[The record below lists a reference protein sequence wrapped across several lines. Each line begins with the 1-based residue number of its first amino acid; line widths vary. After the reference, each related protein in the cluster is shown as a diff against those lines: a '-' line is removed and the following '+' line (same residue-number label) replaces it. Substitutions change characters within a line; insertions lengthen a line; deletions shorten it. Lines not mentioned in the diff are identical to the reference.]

1 MGEENLKLVT
11 LGSVPYKPIVPIALK
26 QKRMKK
32 IMFND
37 QYGLTQAV
45 LDGRKTQTRRIAYQE
60 PFKYNCNCGICTEGK
75 DKGKLTIN
83 DGNEIVAKSTYK
95 IGEVVAVAQRYSDIP
110 FANDIFI
117 RAFPIG
123 WANKMFVKSSLMP
136 HQIKITNIRC
146 ERLQDI
152 STDDCMKEGIFCSH
166 IDGIDDAYTYD
177 TTFDR
182 FVKKWWYRTPIEAYK
197 MLSCKLHLHWGSN
210 PLVFV
215 YDFVLVK

>member
-1 MGEENLKLVT
+1 
-11 LGSVPYKPIVPIALK
+11 
-26 QKRMKK
+26 MKK

-45 LDGRKTQTRRIAYQE
+45 LEGRKTQTRRIAYQE
-60 PFKYNCNCGICTEGK
+60 PFKYYCNCGFCTEGK
-75 DKGKLTIN
+75 DKAKLFIN
-83 DGNEIVAKSTYK
+83 DGNEIVAKSIYK

-110 FANDIFI
+110 FNKEIFKG
-117 RAFPIG
+117 AGLSIG
-123 WANKMFVKSSLMP
+123 WVNKMFVKSDLMP

-166 IDGIDDAYTYD
+166 IDGIDDAYSYD
-177 TTFDR
+177 ATNDSF
-182 FVKKWWYRTPIEAYK
+182 KKKGWYRTPIEAYK

>member
-1 MGEENLKLVT
+1 
-11 LGSVPYKPIVPIALK
+11 
-26 QKRMKK
+26 MKK

-45 LDGRKTQTRRIAYQE
+45 LEGRKTQTRRIAYQE

-95 IGEVVAVAQRYSDIP
+95 IGEVVAVAQRYCEVSLEP
-110 FANDIFI
+110 SI
-117 RAFPIG
+117 RTILCKHPG
-123 WANKMFVKSSLMP
+123 WNNKMFVTAKTMP

-152 STDDCMKEGIFCSH
+152 STDDCMKEGIFYSH
-166 IDGIDDAYTYD
+166 IKGIDDAYSYD
-177 TTFDR
+177 ATNDSFFEKWLYRTPINES
-182 FVKKWWYRTPIEAYK
+182 FVIKRWYRTPIEAYK

-210 PLVFV
+210 PIVFV
-215 YDFVLVK
+215 YDFELVK

>member
-1 MGEENLKLVT
+1 
-11 LGSVPYKPIVPIALK
+11 
-26 QKRMKK
+26 MKK

-45 LDGRKTQTRRIAYQE
+45 LDGRKTQTRRIAYE
-60 PFKYNCNCGICTEGK
+60 KPFKYKRCCGFITEGT
-75 DKGKLTIN
+75 DKGKLSIN
-83 DGNEIVAKSTYK
+83 DRNEIVAKSTYK
-95 IGEVVAVAQRYSDIP
+95 IGEVVAVAQRYCDIP

-117 RAFPIG
+117 RAVPIG
-123 WANKMFVKSSLMP
+123 WSNKMFVKSSLMP

-152 STDDCMKEGIFCSH
+152 STDDCMKEGIYCSH
-166 IDGIDDAYTYD
+166 IEGIDDAYSYD
-177 TTFDR
+177 ATNYR
-182 FVKKWWYRTPIEAYK
+182 FKPKRWYRTPIEAYK

-215 YDFVLVK
+215 YDFQLIK

>member
-1 MGEENLKLVT
+1 
-11 LGSVPYKPIVPIALK
+11 
-26 QKRMKK
+26 MKK

-37 QYGLTQAV
+37 RYGLTEAV
-45 LDGRKTQTRRIAYQE
+45 LDGRKTQTRRIAYE
-60 PFKYNCNCGICTEGK
+60 KPFKHIRSCGFIMEGK
-75 DKGKLTIN
+75 DKGKLAIN

-110 FANDIFI
+110 FSNDIFI
-117 RAFPIG
+117 RAVPIG
-123 WANKMFVKSSLMP
+123 WSNKMFVKSSLMP
-136 HQIKITNIRC
+136 HQIKITSIRW

-166 IDGIDDAYTYD
+166 TEGFHDAYSYD
-177 TTFDR
+177 ATNDSKR
-182 FVKKWWYRTPIEAYK
+182 KKWWYRTPIEAYK

-215 YDFVLVK
+215 YDFKLVK